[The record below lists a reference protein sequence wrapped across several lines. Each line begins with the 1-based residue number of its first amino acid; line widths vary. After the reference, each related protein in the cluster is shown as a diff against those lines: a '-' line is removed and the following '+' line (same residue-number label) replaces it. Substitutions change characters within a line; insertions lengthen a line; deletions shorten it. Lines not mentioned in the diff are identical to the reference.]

1 MVKIM
6 RIISCASYYGSG
18 SSAITDLLSEYDNIF
33 SFTDEEFRFVQDP
46 DGISDL
52 EYNLVQNFNRHNS
65 GRAIKRYKRLVDFY
79 AGNIFSHKYEKYFH
93 GKWKEKSYQY
103 IDELTDFTYKGSWMY
118 DYLDRGVTFYYLTH
132 LPTKLLHATI
142 WRKQPERFLNML
154 PNEVTYCSHPS
165 EQKFL
170 VTTRKYIDELFGSV
184 SQGFNNVVID
194 QIVPSTNLKRYLR
207 YFNDINVIIVDRD
220 PRDIYCLEKHVWK
233 DGMIPT
239 DVETFCKWFKYTR
252 ANRDKELENPRV
264 NFIQFEDLIFNYD
277 KTKNQVENW
286 LNLSTSD
293 HKNVKKY
300 FDPSFSIK
308 NTRTWI
314 KYKSEKENIA
324 YIEKYLSDYLYKDF
338 D

>member
-132 LPTKLLHATI
+132 LPTKLLRATL

-165 EQKFL
+165 EEKFL
-170 VTTRKYIDELFGSV
+170 NATRKYIDSLFGSV
-184 SQGFNNVVID
+184 SKGFDNVVID
-194 QIVPSTNLKRYLR
+194 QIVPSTNLKRYIR
-207 YFNDINVIIVDRD
+207 YFNNINVVIVDRD
-220 PRDIYCLEKHVWK
+220 PRDIYCLEKYVWK

-239 DVETFCKWFKYTR
+239 DVETFCKWFRYTR

-264 NFIQFEDLIFNYD
+264 KFVQFEDLIFNYE
-277 KTKNQVENW
+277 KTVKSIENW
-286 LNLSTSD
+286 LNLEN
-293 HKNVKKY
+293 KNHIKSRKF
-300 FDPSFSIK
+300 FDPNISER
-308 NTRTWI
+308 NTRTWVKYKDEVKNI
-314 KYKSEKENIA
+314 KYIEENLSEF
-324 YIEKYLSDYLYKDF
+324 LYKY
-338 D
+338 

>member
-1 MVKIM
+1 M

-142 WRKQPERFLNML
+142 WRKQP
-154 PNEVTYCSHPS
+154 
-165 EQKFL
+165 
-170 VTTRKYIDELFGSV
+170 
-184 SQGFNNVVID
+184 
-194 QIVPSTNLKRYLR
+194 
-207 YFNDINVIIVDRD
+207 
-220 PRDIYCLEKHVWK
+220 
-233 DGMIPT
+233 
-239 DVETFCKWFKYTR
+239 
-252 ANRDKELENPRV
+252 
-264 NFIQFEDLIFNYD
+264 
-277 KTKNQVENW
+277 
-286 LNLSTSD
+286 
-293 HKNVKKY
+293 
-300 FDPSFSIK
+300 
-308 NTRTWI
+308 
-314 KYKSEKENIA
+314 
-324 YIEKYLSDYLYKDF
+324 
-338 D
+338 

>member
-1 MVKIM
+1 MIVGVCGYGY
-6 RIISCASYYGSG
+6 SGSG
-18 SSAITDLLSEYDNIF
+18 AVLDYLREY
-33 SFTDEEFRFVQDP
+33 EECFDVI
-46 DGISDL
+46 DGVEFNLAYMPHGIQDL
-52 EYNLVQNFNRHNS
+52 EYHLVKQVSRYYSSDAAIKDFLCLIKSMDSPNSIYRKKLGDKFSHISDDFIASVTQLSWSGWWGYDYIRMNNFYRTIRFRIIGRILAFLEQYLHLRLNCFKNEKMYLAICPDDFDIKARKYLQELISAFGYGRNKS
-65 GRAIKRYKRLVDFY
+65 VLLDQPFEANNPMQSMKYYKQSRAIV
-79 AGNIFSHKYEKYFH
+79 
-93 GKWKEKSYQY
+93 
-103 IDELTDFTYKGSWMY
+103 
-118 DYLDRGVTFYYLTH
+118 
-132 LPTKLLHATI
+132 
-142 WRKQPERFLNML
+142 
-154 PNEVTYCSHPS
+154 
-165 EQKFL
+165 
-170 VTTRKYIDELFGSV
+170 
-184 SQGFNNVVID
+184 
-194 QIVPSTNLKRYLR
+194 
-207 YFNDINVIIVDRD
+207 VDRD